1 MWSSGYSTLHRS
13 SSSWLAKISI
23 SQEVHSQ
30 KKKEKNPRK
39 ALDQAVFMSDLASVF
54 SGFLFGS
61 DSNAYRIS
69 FCSASKERGDKGR

>member
-30 KKKEKNPRK
+30 KKKKEKNPRK

-54 SGFLFGS
+54 SGF
-61 DSNAYRIS
+61 
-69 FCSASKERGDKGR
+69 CSASKERGDKGR